1 MHNGLGGA
9 SAQNITILQRLEIAE
24 QAIYKITEEATANEG
39 RNENPSFAP
48 DGAHIVYACQRGRQS
63 QIWVMNAD
71 GTGKHPLTQAGSN
84 EKPVWVN
91 AEK

>member
-39 RNENPSFAP
+39 RNNERLCHLEARVGLQDPTIPSTAP
-48 DGAHIVYACQRGRQS
+48 SPYVGVQAS
-63 QIWVMNAD
+63 
-71 GTGKHPLTQAGSN
+71 HPSGVGN
-84 EKPVWVN
+84 R
-91 AEK
+91 

>member
-1 MHNGLGGA
+1 
-9 SAQNITILQRLEIAE
+9 
-24 QAIYKITEEATANEG
+24 
-39 RNENPSFAP
+39 
-48 DGAHIVYACQRGRQS
+48 
-63 QIWVMNAD
+63 MNAD